1 VDWNLYGSSRVQ
13 TWYTSID
20 YGDGLNPAGTADDD
34 TELQWGTGNGLANNS
49 RFGARVKAENISGR
63 VEIQMKA
70 NSDGDPGSYIS
81 TESRLLYGEWKFGAG
96 KLLLGKDYTPISQFV
111 SGQAYNEDLGLL
123 AIGAAYGNRI
133 SQAKLTF
140 GGLQIALV
148 EPKTGLIAGMS
159 NAATVGLAVPIVTGG
174 VTGTITVGVA
184 NPAFTGGDAD
194 AVLPKLEA
202 KYGMSFDMFSF
213 NVMGGYQYFEIEDV
227 INQNGNKKDIDV
239 NSWIIGADAAVNFGP
254 AYVKGAISYGIN
266 WSNAAWDITGFK
278 SGGSSAT
285 FDGDDDTKDTDS
297 WQGCLVG
304 GFKFTD
310 QMSFEAGVGYREDDS
325 DVKGAKTDDA
335 MAVYGQA
342 VISLAPGVWLV
353 PEIGYYDYMDDA
365 AGDDEGDQIYLG
377 AKWQIDF

>member
-1 VDWNLYGSSRVQ
+1 MKKLILVVAAVALIAAPALAVDWNLYGSSRVQ

-111 SGQAYNEDLGLL
+111 SGQAYDEDLGLL
-123 AIGAAYGNRI
+123 SIGAAYGNRI
-133 SQAKLTF
+133 SQVKLTF

-159 NAATVGLAVPIVTGG
+159 NATVGLVVPIVTGG

-227 INQNGNKKDIDV
+227 INQNGNKKDIMLT
-239 NSWIIGADAAVNFGP
+239 P
-254 AYVKGAISYGIN
+254 
-266 WSNAAWDITGFK
+266 
-278 SGGSSAT
+278 GSSVLT
-285 FDGDDDTKDTDS
+285 R
-297 WQGCLVG
+297 L
-304 GFKFTD
+304 
-310 QMSFEAGVGYREDDS
+310 
-325 DVKGAKTDDA
+325 
-335 MAVYGQA
+335 
-342 VISLAPGVWLV
+342 
-353 PEIGYYDYMDDA
+353 
-365 AGDDEGDQIYLG
+365 
-377 AKWQIDF
+377 